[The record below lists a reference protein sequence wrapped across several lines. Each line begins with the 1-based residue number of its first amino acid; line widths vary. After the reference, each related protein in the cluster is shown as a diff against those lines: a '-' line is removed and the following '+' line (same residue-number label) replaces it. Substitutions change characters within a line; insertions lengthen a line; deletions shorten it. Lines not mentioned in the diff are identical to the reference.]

1 MSFSPTI
8 LFVPGLRDHVEH
20 HWQTILAR
28 QIPGAVTVPPLEH
41 DKLSCAARVAALD
54 DAYRGIRGP
63 VVLVAHSAG
72 VMIAVHWVAR
82 CARAVHGAL
91 LAAPADLESPLP
103 EGYPE
108 PHTLAANGWL
118 PIPRKR
124 LPFSAIVAASTDD
137 PLARF
142 LRVVEYAGDWG
153 ARLINLGPVGHLNPA
168 CGFGEW
174 KQAPAL
180 VKELIR

>member
-1 MSFSPTI
+1 MSSSPTI
-8 LFVPGLRDHVEH
+8 LFVPGLRDHVED

-28 QIPGAVTVPPLEH
+28 QIPGSVTVAPLEH

-54 DAYRGIRGP
+54 DAYGRIHGP

-82 CARAVHGAL
+82 FARPVHGAL
-91 LAAPADLESPLP
+91 FATPADLESPLP
-103 EGYPE
+103 PGYPD
-108 PHTLAANGWL
+108 PDTITSSGWL
-118 PIPRKR
+118 PIPRKK
-124 LPFSAIVAASTDD
+124 LPFPAIVAASIDD

-153 ARLINLGPVGHLNPA
+153 ARLINLGPVGHLNA
-168 CGFGEW
+168 ASGFGEW
-174 KQAPAL
+174 KQGAKL